1 MHFLSFSLSEA
12 WAFSYHNFDDRGLEK
27 QSGIGLHADESAVNA
42 NLWIDDPNYNWKE
55 RRRGEGEEQEQEQE
69 QEQDEEQKGQN
80 NENNENNE
88 YNENNENNNGLVIY
102 AKEAPMEWDFQ
113 EYNNDRKEKELTK
126 FLEDSP
132 WYNVKYRN
140 NRLVLF
146 NGNQFHKS
154 MPLKRKGGYHRR
166 RINLT
171 FLFGKRGAT
180 CKESTT
186 EGDDGEKEK
195 DLEL

>member
-1 MHFLSFSLSEA
+1 MRRLRQA
-12 WAFSYHNFDDRGLEK
+12 WAFSYHNFDDQELE

-42 NLWIDDPNYNWKE
+42 NLWIDDPHYSS
-55 RRRGEGEEQEQEQE
+55 EE
-69 QEQDEEQKGQN
+69 EEEDTATEDN
-80 NENNENNE
+80 D
-88 YNENNENNNGLVIY
+88 NNNGLVIY
-102 AKEAPMEWDFQ
+102 SKEAPLEWNFQ
-113 EYNNDRKEKELTK
+113 DYNNDRKEMELAK

-154 MPLKRKGGYHRR
+154 MPLKRRTGYHRR

-171 FLFGKRGAT
+171 FLFGERGAV
-180 CKESTT
+180 CKEPNVV
-186 EGDDGEKEK
+186 GAV
-195 DLEL
+195 EL